1 MLFSAAQETSS
12 ELANEVSRAAAAMS
26 TTTTLL
32 VTHKRV
38 HCKALYPFVSQHAR
52 LMPKYAC
59 VSYAQSACPVASRAV
74 AHASL
79 SVTGFWA

>member
-1 MLFSAAQETSS
+1 MLFPAAQETSS

-38 HCKALYPFVSQHAR
+38 HCKA
-52 LMPKYAC
+52 
-59 VSYAQSACPVASRAV
+59 AQSACPVASRAV